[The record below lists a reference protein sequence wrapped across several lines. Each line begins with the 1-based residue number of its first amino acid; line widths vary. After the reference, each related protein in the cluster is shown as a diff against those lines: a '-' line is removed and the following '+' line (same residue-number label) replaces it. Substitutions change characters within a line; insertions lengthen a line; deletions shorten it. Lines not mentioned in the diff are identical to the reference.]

1 MLFLVFVIVK
11 RKEYISTFDLYH
23 FTVSPMIAF
32 PHMIRKIF
40 NFVIWKIVTM
50 ANHFVHVR

>member
-11 RKEYISTFDLYH
+11 CKEYISSFDLYH
-23 FTVSPMIAF
+23 FSVSPMIAF
-32 PHMIRKIF
+32 PNMIRKIF

-50 ANHFVHVR
+50 TNHFADVR